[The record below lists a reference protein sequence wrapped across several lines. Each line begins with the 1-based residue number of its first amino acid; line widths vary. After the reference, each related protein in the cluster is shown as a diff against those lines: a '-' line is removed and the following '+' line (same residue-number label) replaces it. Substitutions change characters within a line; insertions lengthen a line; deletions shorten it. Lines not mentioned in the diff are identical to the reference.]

1 MSKKNV
7 YIFLFDRISASV
19 IYGFSFCM
27 LCLSSISILFF
38 NPTES
43 VWLNFSDQTVFP
55 SPLGHFFERISLS
68 LWFLFGSFSY
78 LFLALI
84 WSCIIL
90 ILSKQQ
96 TKKSICYAIF
106 FFIALVILCSE
117 DPCAL
122 LIQEYGRI
130 NQQIIERLTGF
141 VAPFLQSCIAVV
153 VASIALFKLFNY
165 SFLNSITSSIK
176 IFLFFLQYSLRFGF
190 YGCKKIIQKIFSYF
204 FSSETK
210 KEMGNQKTEKSPI
223 KRPAKKSFFSFST
236 SNYSLLDCF
245 VTTKTTALNNQAELE
260 DLGTILTDTLAF
272 FGIYGKIENIYNGPV
287 VALFE
292 YAPDLGS
299 KISKIIGLE
308 NDLALKL
315 KAPSMRIIAP
325 IPGKSVVGFEIA
337 HHQRETVFF
346 GNIIRNQELDFSTQ
360 QIPLVIGVDTM
371 GKPAIID
378 LLSMPH
384 LLIAG
389 STGSGKSV
397 GMHSIVAS
405 IIALHRPEEIKLIM
419 IDPKRLEFSYY
430 NDIPHLLF
438 PLINDAP
445 KAIGAL
451 SWLVKEMERRYIIL
465 SKNNVRN
472 ISDFHIINPTTK
484 TEMPFIVLLIDELAD
499 LMMVAGKEIELELA
513 RLAQMARAAG
523 IFLIVATQRPSVDV
537 ITGLIKVNFPSRIA
551 YRVTSKIDS
560 RTILD
565 QMGADKLLGK
575 GDLLFLHATSTTL
588 QRLHGAFLSNK
599 EIITLAER
607 VRKYGSPTY
616 IHLEEASIDHDV
628 HIDEMHDPLYETI
641 KTMLSTAQEISISM
655 LQRQYRI
662 GFNRSARIIDKL
674 EREGIVGPAQG
685 SKPRKVL

>member
-1 MSKKNV
+1 M
-7 YIFLFDRISASV
+7 
-19 IYGFSFCM
+19 
-27 LCLSSISILFF
+27 LFF
-38 NPTES
+38 NPTTS
-43 VWLNFSDQTVFP
+43 IWLNFSNQTDFP
-55 SPLGHFFERISLS
+55 SSITYFFEQISLS

-78 LFLALI
+78 LFLGLI
-84 WSCIIL
+84 WTCILL
-90 ILSKQQ
+90 IVSKQQ
-96 TKKSICYAIF
+96 IKKSIAYATL
-106 FFIALVILCSE
+106 FFIALIMLCSAYPFSLFIE
-117 DPCAL
+117 
-122 LIQEYGRI
+122 EYGRI
-130 NQQIIERLTGF
+130 NQYIIKQLTGF
-141 VAPFLQSCIAVV
+141 IPPLLQSCIAIV

-165 SFLNSITSSIK
+165 SFFHFFINSIRTS
-176 IFLFFLQYSLRFGF
+176 LFFLQYIMRFSF
-190 YGCKKIIQKIFSYF
+190 YGCTRIIQRLFSYF
-204 FSSETK
+204 FSL
-210 KEMGNQKTEKSPI
+210 KTEKEIVKQNEQQSPI
-223 KRPAKKSFFSFST
+223 KRPAKKSFFSFSPT
-236 SNYSLLDCF
+236 NYSLLDCF
-245 VTTKTTALNNQAELE
+245 VTTKRTTLNNQAELE
-260 DLGTILTDTLAF
+260 TLGTILTDTLAF
-272 FGIYGKIENIYNGPV
+272 FGIYGKIETIYNGPV

-346 GNIIRNQELDFSTQ
+346 GNLIKNQELDFSTQ
-360 QIPLVIGVDTM
+360 QIPLIIGVDTM

-405 IIALHRPEEIKLIM
+405 IIALHKPEEVKLIM

-445 KAIGAL
+445 KAIAAL

-465 SKNNVRN
+465 SKNNVRK
-472 ISDFHIINPTTK
+472 ISDFHTINPATK

-575 GDLLFLHATSTTL
+575 GDLLFLHATSTNL

-607 VRKYGSPTY
+607 VRTYGSPEY
-616 IHLEEASIDHDV
+616 IHLEEGSINQTTNLDA
-628 HIDEMHDPLYETI
+628 IDDPLYETI
-641 KTMLSTAQEISISM
+641 KQMLNTAEEISISM

-674 EREGIVGPAQG
+674 EKEGIVGPAQG
-685 SKPRKVL
+685 SKPRKVLL